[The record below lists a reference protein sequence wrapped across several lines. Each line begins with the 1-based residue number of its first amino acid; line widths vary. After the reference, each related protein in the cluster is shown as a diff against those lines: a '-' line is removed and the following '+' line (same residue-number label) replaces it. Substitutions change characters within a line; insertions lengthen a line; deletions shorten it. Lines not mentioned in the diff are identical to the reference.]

1 MPILSWEGRE
11 SDFRAARRAACLSLL
26 LGKEG
31 RIGDAE
37 GGGAM
42 GGNLLVRGDNLLAM
56 KALMPHFVG
65 RVKCVFIDPPY
76 NTGKDFEHYDD
87 NRKHEQWLRLMTP
100 RLALLHDLLAEDGSI
115 WVTID
120 DDEGHYLKVL
130 MDEIFG
136 RKSFIANVHL
146 GEKA

>member
-1 MPILSWEGRE
+1 MPILHWDRRELDFLEG
-11 SDFRAARRAACLSLL
+11 RRAACRSLL

-31 RIGDAE
+31 RVGDAE
-37 GGGAM
+37 GGGAAIN
-42 GGNLLVRGDNLLAM
+42 GNWLVRGDNLLAM

-87 NRKHEQWLRLMTP
+87 NRKHEQWLRFMTP

-136 RKSFIANVHL
+136 RKSFVAN
-146 GEKA
+146 A